1 MICLI
6 VGSIFLLLF
15 YSKRMHC
22 ILESQPVT
30 LSGMSYIRWQIAKS
44 MERRLYFSLELRTI
58 QESAVLLYAAGNT
71 DYFILEVCIIS
82 ASWL

>member
-1 MICLI
+1 
-6 VGSIFLLLF
+6 
-15 YSKRMHC
+15 
-22 ILESQPVT
+22 
-30 LSGMSYIRWQIAKS
+30 MSYIRWQIAKS

-71 DYFILEVCIIS
+71 DYFILEVRIIS